1 MFRTLL
7 ASTALSLVMVG
18 GAYAQDAPMEPAPM
32 DPAMEAPAT
41 DMAPE
46 VPADPLVTAAEA
58 GINADGWLA
67 TELVGMDIHNST
79 ADDAETIGEVNDFIL
94 AQDGGVAAVVVG
106 VGGFLGI
113 GQKNVAISWA
123 DLELVVD
130 ENGDQR
136 LVTSKTREEL
146 ENAADFDRAEWLASE
161 REGEWFGDDDLGAD
175 PAAPAAD
182 PAAPA
187 EPADPADP
195 AADPAA
201 PADPAADPTAPVDP
215 AMAPAGDTIG
225 WDTYT
230 EVPTTEITADELMG
244 TTVYGA
250 GDENIGS
257 IGDVILSEGG
267 EVEAVIIDFG
277 GFLGIGAKPV
287 AVSFAELSFMRDD
300 TGNLVLRT
308 NLTEAELEA
317 APEYDEDA
325 YLASP
330 ADGSI
335 IAQ

>member
-1 MFRTLL
+1 
-7 ASTALSLVMVG
+7 MVG
-18 GAYAQDAPMEPAPM
+18 GAYAQEAPMDPAPM

-46 VPADPLVTAAEA
+46 APADPLVTAAEA

-67 TELVGMDIHNST
+67 TELLGMDIHNST

-113 GQKNVAISWA
+113 GQKNVAIGWA

-130 ENGDQR
+130 NNGDQR

-146 ENAADFDRAEWLASE
+146 ENAADFERAEWLASE
-161 REGEWFGDDDLGAD
+161 REGEWFVDDIASD
-175 PAAPAAD
+175 PEVPAAD
-182 PAAPA
+182 PAMAPA
-187 EPADPADP
+187 DPAMAPADPAMEPADPAMEP
-195 AADPAA
+195 A
-201 PADPAADPTAPVDP
+201 DP
-215 AMAPAGDTIG
+215 AMAPAGDAIG
-225 WDTYT
+225 WETYT
-230 EVPTTEITADELMG
+230 EVPTTEITADELLG

-257 IGDVILSEGG
+257 IGDVILSESG

-287 AVSFAELSFMRDD
+287 AVSFAELNFLRDD

-308 NLTEAELEA
+308 SLTEAELEA